1 MLLQIYKLYSNPK
14 HRIKIYLSVKR
25 NLNIEFILCIFAPL
39 IDEIRFIL
47 YDKQKIAPN

>member
-1 MLLQIYKLYSNPK
+1 MQIYKLYSTLK
-14 HRIKIYLSVKR
+14 QWIKIYLSAKR